1 MSNGGRMLYYP
12 LKSVNTYVEGSK
24 MTGDN
29 KAQFFNIQALRIV
42 SAYVYLTIIVPGDF
56 IKTVTNTV
64 SVYDKNT
71 KLPLKLGPGDVIVG
85 MVIDNISG
93 GEIIVYSAPFPSAKI
108 QFFFST
114 RPTDDVNL
122 FNPDFPVW
130 NGGTNGEPI
139 TDIIEVDIG
148 ARFNTGFNTPIQN
161 KSVINPYCWI
171 NCEIENPITI
181 ISLVPETHNLAVLGI
196 SFLIM
201 NSNLAQ

>member
-1 MSNGGRMLYYP
+1 MLYYP

-42 SAYVYLTIIVPGDF
+42 SAYVYLTTIVPADF
-56 IKTVTNTV
+56 SAFVINSV

-71 KLPLKLGPGDVIVG
+71 NLPLSLGTGDVIVG

-93 GEIIVYSAPFPSAKI
+93 GEIICYSAPDPSPKI

-114 RPTDDVNL
+114 EPTDTVNL

-139 TDIIEVDIG
+139 TELIEVNNG
-148 ARFNTGFNTPIQN
+148 ASFNTGFNAPIQN
-161 KSVINPYCWI
+161 GGVINPYCWI
-171 NCEIENPITI
+171 NCEIINPITI

-201 NSNLAQ
+201 NSNLPQ

>member
-29 KAQFFNIQALRIV
+29 KAQFFNIQALKIV

-56 IKTVTNTV
+56 TQTVTNSV

-71 KLPLKLGPGDVIVG
+71 KLPLQLGPGDVIVG

-93 GEIIVYSAPFPSAKI
+93 GEIIYYSAPPPAPKI

-114 RPTDDVNL
+114 QPTDDVNL

-139 TDIIEVDIG
+139 TNVIEIENG
-148 ARFNTGFNTPIQN
+148 ARFNTGFNAPIQN
-161 KSVINPYCWI
+161 KGVINPYCWI
-171 NCEIENPITI
+171 NCEITNPISI
-181 ISLVPETHNLAVLGI
+181 LSLVPETHNLAVLGI
-196 SFLIM
+196 TFLIM
-201 NSNLAQ
+201 NSNLPQ